1 MNTFRLPVLMS
12 KFDAA
17 RASGEMKP
25 TATMGIG
32 TADGKN
38 GEN

>member
-1 MNTFRLPVLMS
+1 MS

-32 TADGKN
+32 TADGKTR
-38 GEN
+38 ENYFYHLFDCQ